1 VLGFYGCH
9 EQEMLGTKFC
19 MKKLNVMIAG
29 AGGNNSWLCRILAE
43 LQARDQIPAH
53 VEFTIFDGDN
63 VEKKNLLYQDFTLDD
78 VLENKAKVL
87 ATRHAMLGKQK
98 FIKDSKEFEPY
109 DVVICGVDNRD
120 FREMLFKYMARNP
133 EKYWI
138 DLRAEGRTIAVYT
151 QGKENTLEFLL
162 STLPGKGS
170 KSTTSCQLSYELD
183 AGIIQLGNRIAAV
196 IGAQYL
202 LNFIR
207 GEQNPP
213 EFRHMF

>member
-1 VLGFYGCH
+1 
-9 EQEMLGTKFC
+9 

-43 LQARDQIPAH
+43 LQARDQIPPH
-53 VEFTIFDGDN
+53 VEFTIFDGDS

-87 ATRHAMLGKQK
+87 AARHAMLAKQK
-98 FIKDSKEFEPY
+98 FIKDGKEFEPY
-109 DVVICGVDNRD
+109 DVIISGVDNRD
-120 FREMLFKYMARNP
+120 FREMLFKYVDKHP

-138 DLRAEGRTIAVYT
+138 DLRAEGRTVAVFT
-151 QGKENTLEFLL
+151 QNKVNTLEYLL
-162 STLPGKGS
+162 GTLPGKGS
-170 KSTTSCQLSYELD
+170 KTTTSCQLSYELD
-183 AGIIQLGNRIAAV
+183 AGIIQLGNRVAAV

-207 GEQNPP
+207 GEQNPAV
-213 EFRHMF
+213 FVHMF